1 MALINTIREKSGVAV
16 GAVAIGMLLFIV
28 GGDLVGG
35 KSRLFGNDGNV
46 VGEVNGSK
54 IELPEFNAAL
64 EQAKQNFANQQGRP
78 PDEQATG
85 YLRDQT
91 WNQLLYRRAFQPEID
106 KLGLAVGDDEA
117 VDMVQGDNP
126 NPAIRQAF
134 TDPKTGQFDR
144 ARLIEYLKNLDKLP
158 PEAQA
163 AFRNF
168 EASLRDFDRPVN
180 KFNALLK
187 NSVYVTTA
195 EAKAFDQAQNA
206 KASFRYLFVPYTS
219 LSDSA
224 FKPTDAQLQ
233 DYLDRHKGR
242 YQVQD
247 GRSIEYI
254 VVPEVA
260 TKEDS
265 AALRQSVA
273 GLAQQFRT
281 APNDSLFARGNSDQ
295 PYSHAYLSPGDPAF
309 PEKLRSQLPL
319 KAGEVYGPYVENNA
333 LAIYKVTGEKAGTKP
348 AARASHILIKADAQ
362 MSPEAKAAA
371 KKQAQDIL
379 NKIKGGADFAA
390 MARQFGTDG
399 TKDQG
404 GDLGW
409 FEEGRMVPAFSKAVF
424 AATAP
429 GVLPNLVET
438 NFGYHIIKVTA
449 PKTSQTYQLAAIVKN
464 VQPSD
469 ATREAAYAKAERL
482 AADGSSLA
490 AFRALPTK
498 DKTLQ
503 KQEAQFIARDAQA
516 VNNLPGS
523 REIVRW
529 AFGFNPDGGSETK
542 VGDVHKFDIGDQH
555 IIAAVTAARNKGLAT
570 VESVRPEL
578 TAAVRSELKAKQ
590 LMEKLQGK
598 TGTLDDLAK
607 AAGPGAV
614 VQTAEGVAQG
624 QGSIPGVGYEPN
636 AVGRAFAL
644 KAGQKSAPIQ
654 GEQGVLVVEGTS
666 VTPATSGDLKLV
678 RQQLTQ
684 QRQQRQDG
692 LIYEAI
698 KGQAKV
704 KDNRSKFF

>member
-16 GAVAIGMLLFIV
+16 GAVAVGMLLFIV
-28 GGDLVGG
+28 GGDLIGG
-35 KSRLFGNDGNV
+35 KNRLFGHDGQV

-106 KLGLAVGDDEA
+106 KLGLAVGDEEMI
-117 VDMVQGDNP
+117 DMVQGDNP

-134 TDPKTGQFDR
+134 TDPKTGQFDK
-144 ARLIEYLKNLDKLP
+144 ARLIDYLKNLDKLP

-163 AFRNF
+163 AYHNF
-168 EASLRDFDRPVN
+168 EASLREFDRPVN

-195 EAKAFDQAQNA
+195 EARIFDQAQNS
-206 KASFRYLFVPYTS
+206 KTNFRYLFVPYTS
-219 LSDSA
+219 VSDSA
-224 FKPTDAQLQ
+224 FKPTDEQLQ
-233 DYLDRHKGR
+233 DYLDRHKAR
-242 YQVQD
+242 YKVED

-254 VVPEVA
+254 VVPETA

-281 APNDSLFARGNSDQ
+281 APNDSLFVRANSDQ
-295 PYSHAYLSPGDPAF
+295 PYNHAYLSPADL
-309 PEKLRSQLPL
+309 PEKLRQQLPL
-319 KAGEVYGPYVENNA
+319 NLGQVYGPYVEGNT
-333 LAIYKVTGEKAGTKP
+333 LAIYKITGAKAGAKP

-362 MSPEAKAAA
+362 MTPEAKAAA

-379 NKIKGGADFAA
+379 NKIKAGADFAA

-409 FEEGRMVPAFSKAVF
+409 FDEGRMVPAFSKAVF
-424 AATAP
+424 AASGT
-429 GVLPNLVET
+429 GLLPNLVET
-438 NFGYHIIKVTA
+438 SFGYHIVKVTA
-449 PKTSQTYQLAAIVKN
+449 PKTSQTYQVAAVVKA

-469 ATREAAYAKAERL
+469 ATREAAYARAEQL
-482 AADGSSLA
+482 QADAGSLE

-503 KQEAQFIARDAQA
+503 KQEAKFVAREAQT
-516 VNNLPGS
+516 VGNLPGS

-529 AFGFNPDGGSETK
+529 AFGSGDENTK
-542 VGDVHKFDIGDQH
+542 VGDVRKFDIGDQH
-555 IIAAVTAARNKGLAT
+555 IIAAVVDSRSKGTAT
-570 VESVRPEL
+570 IESIRPEL
-578 TAAVRSELKAKQ
+578 TAAVRNELKAKQ
-590 LMEKLQGK
+590 ILAKLAGK
-598 TGTLDDLAK
+598 TGSLDDLAK
-607 AAGPGAV
+607 VAGNGAV
-614 VQTAEGVAQG
+614 VQTAEGVAQA
-624 QGSIPGVGYEPN
+624 QGTIPNVGFEPD

-644 KAGQKSAPIQ
+644 KPGQKSAPIQ
-654 GEQGVLVVEGTS
+654 GEQGVLVVESTG
-666 VTPATSGDLKLV
+666 VFPATPSDLKVV
-678 RQQLTQ
+678 RQQLMQ

-698 KGQAKV
+698 KSQAKV
-704 KDNRSKFF
+704 QDNRSKFF

>member
-16 GAVAIGMLLFIV
+16 GAVAVGMLLFIV
-28 GGDLVGG
+28 GGDLIGG
-35 KSRLFGNDGNV
+35 KNRLFGRDGQV

-64 EQAKQNFANQQGRP
+64 EQAKQNFANQQGRQ

-106 KLGLAVGDDEA
+106 KLGLAVGDEEMI
-117 VDMVQGDNP
+117 DMVQGDNP

-134 TDPKTGQFDR
+134 TDPKTGQFDK

-163 AFRNF
+163 AYHNF
-168 EASLRDFDRPVN
+168 EASLREFDRPVN
-180 KFNALLK
+180 KYNALLK

-195 EAKAFDQAQNA
+195 EARIFDQAQNS
-206 KASFRYLFVPYTS
+206 KVNFRYLFVPYTS
-219 LSDSA
+219 VSDSA

-233 DYLDRHKGR
+233 DYLDRHKAR
-242 YQVQD
+242 YKVED

-254 VVPEVA
+254 VVPETA
-260 TKEDS
+260 SKEDS
-265 AALRQSVA
+265 AALRTSVA
-273 GLAQQFRT
+273 GLAEQFR
-281 APNDSLFARGNSDQ
+281 ASANDSLFVRANSDQ
-295 PYSHAYLSPGDPAF
+295 PYNRAYLSPADL
-309 PEKLRSQLPL
+309 PEKLRQQLPL
-319 KAGEVYGPYVENNA
+319 KTGEVYGPYVEGNT
-333 LAIYKVTGEKAGTKP
+333 LAIYKVTGAKAGAKP

-379 NKIKGGADFAA
+379 NKIKAGADFAA

-409 FEEGRMVPAFSKAVF
+409 FDEGRMVPAFSKAVF
-424 AATAP
+424 AANGP
-429 GVLPNLVET
+429 GLLPNLVET
-438 NFGYHIIKVTA
+438 NFGYHIVKVTA
-449 PKTSQTYQLAAIVKN
+449 PKTSQTYQVAAVVKA

-469 ATREAAYAKAERL
+469 ATREAAYARAEQIQSE
-482 AADGSSLA
+482 ASSLD

-503 KQEAQFIARDAQA
+503 KQEAKFVARDAQA
-516 VNNLPGS
+516 VGNLPNS

-542 VGDVHKFDIGDQH
+542 VGDVRKFDIGDLH
-555 IIAAVTAARNKGLAT
+555 VIAAVTDSRSKGTAT
-570 VESVRPEL
+570 IESIRPEL
-578 TAAVRSELKAKQ
+578 TAAARNELKAKQ
-590 LMEKLQGK
+590 IMEKLAGK
-598 TGTLDDLAK
+598 TGSLEDLAK
-607 AAGPGAV
+607 IAGNGAV
-614 VQTAEGVAQG
+614 VQTAEGAAQAQG
-624 QGSIPGVGYEPN
+624 TIPNVGFEPD

-644 KAGQKSAPIQ
+644 KPGQKSAPIQ
-654 GEQGVLVVEGTS
+654 GEQGVLVVEPTG
-666 VTPATSGDLKLV
+666 VFPATPSDLKVV
-678 RQQLTQ
+678 RQQLAQ

-698 KGQAKV
+698 KGKAKV
-704 KDNRSKFF
+704 QDNRSKFF

>member
-28 GGDLVGG
+28 GGDLIGG
-35 KSRLFGNDGNV
+35 KNNIFGRDGNV
-46 VGEVNGSK
+46 VGEVNGEK
-54 IELPEFNAAL
+54 IELPEFTAAL
-64 EQAKQNFANQQGRP
+64 EQAKQNFANQQGRQ

-91 WNQLLYRRAFQPEID
+91 WNQLLYRRAFQPELE
-106 KLGLAVGDDEA
+106 KLGLAVGDEEA

-158 PEAQA
+158 PDAQA
-163 AFRNF
+163 AFHNF

-180 KFNALLK
+180 KYNALLK
-187 NSVYVTTA
+187 NSVYVTSA
-195 EAKAFDQAQNA
+195 EAKLFDLAQNS
-206 KASFRYLFVPYTS
+206 KANFRYLFVPYTS
-219 LSDSA
+219 VSDSA

-233 DYLDRHKGR
+233 DYLDRHKAR
-242 YQVQD
+242 YKVED

-254 VVPEVA
+254 VVPETA

-265 AALRQSVA
+265 AALRTSVA

-281 APNDSLFARGNSDQ
+281 APNDSLFVRANSDQ
-295 PYSHAYLSPGDPAF
+295 PYNHAYLSPADL
-309 PEKLRSQLPL
+309 PEQLRKQLPL
-319 KAGEVYGPYVENNA
+319 KTGEVYGPYVENNT
-333 LAIYKVTGEKAGTKP
+333 LAIYKVTAAKAGTKP

-362 MSPEAKAAA
+362 MTPEAKAAA

-379 NKIKGGADFAA
+379 NKIKAGADFAA

-424 AATAP
+424 AATSP
-429 GVLPNLVET
+429 GLLPTLVET

-449 PKTSQTYQLAAIVKN
+449 PKTNQTYQIAAVVKA

-469 ATREAAYAKAERL
+469 ATREAAYARAEKL
-482 AADGSSLA
+482 QSEATTLES
-490 AFRALPTK
+490 FRALPTK

-503 KQEAQFIARDAQA
+503 KQEAKFVTRDAQT
-516 VNNLPGS
+516 VGNLPGS

-529 AFGFNPDGGSETK
+529 AFGSAADASNTK
-542 VGDVHKFDIGDQH
+542 VGDVRKFDIGDQH
-555 IIAAVTAARNKGLAT
+555 IIAAVVDSRDKGTAT
-570 VESVRPEL
+570 IESIRPEL
-578 TAAVRSELKAKQ
+578 TAAVRNELKAKQ
-590 LMEKLQGK
+590 LMEKLAGK
-598 TGTLDDLAK
+598 TGSLEDLAK
-607 AAGPGAV
+607 VAGNGAV
-614 VQTAEGVAQG
+614 VQSAEGVAQG
-624 QGSIPGVGYEPN
+624 QGTIPNVGFEPD
-636 AVGRAFAL
+636 AVGRAFSL
-644 KAGQKSAPIQ
+644 KPGQKSAPIQ
-654 GEQGVLVVEGTS
+654 GEQGVLVVEAT
-666 VTPATSGDLKLV
+666 TLFPATPSDVKAV
-678 RQQLTQ
+678 RQQLVQ

>member
-16 GAVAIGMLLFIV
+16 GAVAVGMLLFIV
-28 GGDLVGG
+28 GGDLIGG
-35 KSRLFGNDGNV
+35 KNRLFGRDGQV

-64 EQAKQNFANQQGRP
+64 EQAKQNFANQQGRQ

-106 KLGLAVGDDEA
+106 KLGLAVGDEEMI
-117 VDMVQGDNP
+117 DMVQGDNP

-134 TDPKTGQFDR
+134 TDPKTGQFDK

-163 AFRNF
+163 AYHNF
-168 EASLRDFDRPVN
+168 EASLREFDRPVN
-180 KFNALLK
+180 KYNALLK
-187 NSVYVTTA
+187 NSVYVTSA
-195 EAKAFDQAQNA
+195 EARIFDQAQNS
-206 KASFRYLFVPYTS
+206 KVNFRYLFVPYTS
-219 LSDSA
+219 VSDSA

-233 DYLDRHKGR
+233 DYLDRHKAR
-242 YQVQD
+242 YKVED

-254 VVPEVA
+254 VVPETA
-260 TKEDS
+260 SKEDS
-265 AALRQSVA
+265 AALRTSVA
-273 GLAQQFRT
+273 GLAEQFRAST
-281 APNDSLFARGNSDQ
+281 NDSLFVRANSDQ
-295 PYSHAYLSPGDPAF
+295 PYNRAYLSPADL
-309 PEKLRSQLPL
+309 PEKLRQQLPL
-319 KAGEVYGPYVENNA
+319 KVGEVYGPYVEGNT
-333 LAIYKVTGEKAGTKP
+333 LAIYKVTGAKAGAKP

-362 MSPEAKAAA
+362 LSPEAKAAA

-379 NKIKGGADFAA
+379 NKIKAGADFAA

-409 FEEGRMVPAFSKAVF
+409 FDEGRMVPAFSKAVF
-424 AATAP
+424 AANGT
-429 GVLPNLVET
+429 GLLPNLVET
-438 NFGYHIIKVTA
+438 SFGYHIVKVTA
-449 PKTSQTYQLAAIVKN
+449 PKTSQTYQVAAVVKA

-469 ATREAAYAKAERL
+469 ATREAAYARAEQIQSE
-482 AADGSSLA
+482 ASSLD

-503 KQEAQFIARDAQA
+503 KQEAKFVTRDAQA
-516 VNNLPGS
+516 VGNLPNS

-542 VGDVHKFDIGDQH
+542 VGDVRKFDIGDLH
-555 IIAAVTAARNKGLAT
+555 VIAAVTDSRSKGTAT
-570 VESVRPEL
+570 IESIRPEL
-578 TAAVRSELKAKQ
+578 TAAVRNELKAKEI
-590 LMEKLQGK
+590 MAKLAGK
-598 TGTLDDLAK
+598 TGSLEDLAK
-607 AAGPGAV
+607 IAGNGAV
-614 VQTAEGVAQG
+614 VQTAEGAAQAQG
-624 QGSIPGVGYEPN
+624 TIPNVGFEPD

-644 KAGQKSAPIQ
+644 KPGQKSAPIQ
-654 GEQGVLVVEGTS
+654 GEQGVLVVEPTG
-666 VTPATSGDLKLV
+666 VFPATPSDLKVV
-678 RQQLTQ
+678 RQQLAQ

-698 KGQAKV
+698 KGKAKV
-704 KDNRSKFF
+704 QDNRSKFF

>member
-16 GAVAIGMLLFIV
+16 GAVAVGMLLFIV
-28 GGDLVGG
+28 GGDLIGG
-35 KSRLFGNDGNV
+35 KNRLFGRDGQA

-106 KLGLAVGDDEA
+106 KLGLAVSDEEMI
-117 VDMVQGDNP
+117 DMVQGDNP

-134 TDPKTGQFDR
+134 TDPKTGQFDK

-163 AFRNF
+163 AYHNF

-195 EAKAFDQAQNA
+195 EARIFDQAQNS
-206 KASFRYLFVPYTS
+206 KANFRYLFVPYS
-219 LSDSA
+219 SVSDSA
-224 FKPTDAQLQ
+224 FKPTDEQLQ
-233 DYLDRHKGR
+233 DYLDRHKAR
-242 YQVQD
+242 YKVED

-254 VVPEVA
+254 VVPETA
-260 TKEDS
+260 TKADS
-265 AALRQSVA
+265 ATLRESVA

-281 APNDSLFARGNSDQ
+281 APNDSLFVRANSDQ
-295 PYSHAYLSPGDPAF
+295 PYNHAFLSPADL
-309 PEKLRSQLPL
+309 PEKLRQQLPL
-319 KAGEVYGPYVENNA
+319 KTGEVYGPYVEGNT
-333 LAIYKVTGEKAGTKP
+333 LAIYKVTGAKAGAKP

-362 MSPEAKAAA
+362 MTPEAKAAA

-379 NKIKGGADFAA
+379 NKIKAGADFAA

-409 FEEGRMVPAFSKAVF
+409 FDEGRMVPAFSKAVF
-424 AATAP
+424 AASGT
-429 GVLPNLVET
+429 GLLPTLVET
-438 NFGYHIIKVTA
+438 SFGYHIVKVTA
-449 PKTSQTYQLAAIVKN
+449 PKTSQTYQVAAVVKA

-469 ATREAAYAKAERL
+469 ATREAAYARAEQL
-482 AADGSSLA
+482 QADAGSLE

-503 KQEAQFIARDAQA
+503 KQEAKFVARDAQT
-516 VNNLPGS
+516 VGNLPGS

-542 VGDVHKFDIGDQH
+542 VGDVRKFDIGDTH
-555 IIAAVTAARNKGLAT
+555 VIAAVTDARTKGTAT
-570 VESVRPEL
+570 IESIRPEL
-578 TAAVRSELKAKQ
+578 TAAVRNELKAKQ
-590 LMEKLQGK
+590 IMAKLAGK
-598 TGTLDDLAK
+598 TGSLEDLAK
-607 AAGPGAV
+607 IAGNGAV
-614 VQTAEGVAQG
+614 VQTAEGAAQAQG
-624 QGSIPGVGYEPN
+624 TIPNVGFEPD

-644 KAGQKSAPIQ
+644 KPGQKSAPIQ
-654 GEQGVLVVEGTS
+654 GEQGVLVVEPTG
-666 VTPATSGDLKLV
+666 VFPATPSDLKMV
-678 RQQLTQ
+678 RQQLMQ

-704 KDNRSKFF
+704 QDNRSKFF

>member
-16 GAVAIGMLLFIV
+16 GAVAVGMLLFIV
-28 GGDLVGG
+28 GGDLIGG
-35 KSRLFGNDGNV
+35 KNRLFGRDGNV
-46 VGEVNGSK
+46 VGEVNGEK
-54 IELPEFNAAL
+54 IELPEFTAAL
-64 EQAKQNFANQQGRP
+64 EQAKQNFANQQGRQ

-91 WNQLLYRRAFQPEID
+91 WNQLLYRRAFQPELD
-106 KLGLAVGDDEA
+106 KLGLTVGDEEA

-126 NPAIRQAF
+126 NPAIKQAF

-158 PEAQA
+158 PDAQA

-168 EASLRDFDRPVN
+168 ETSLRDFDRPVN
-180 KFNALLK
+180 KYNALLK
-187 NSVYVTTA
+187 NSVYVTSA
-195 EAKAFDQAQNA
+195 EAKLFDLAQNS
-206 KASFRYLFVPYTS
+206 KANFHYLFVPYTS
-219 LSDSA
+219 VSDSA

-233 DYLDRHKGR
+233 DYLDRHKAR
-242 YQVQD
+242 YKVED

-254 VVPEVA
+254 VVPETA

-265 AALRQSVA
+265 ATLRQSVA

-281 APNDSLFARGNSDQ
+281 ASNDSLFVRANSDQ
-295 PYSHAYLSPGDPAF
+295 PYNHAYLSPADL
-309 PEKLRSQLPL
+309 PEQLRKQLPL
-319 KAGEVYGPYVENNA
+319 GIGQVYGPYVEGNT
-333 LAIYKVTGEKAGTKP
+333 LAIYKVTGSKAGTKP

-362 MSPEAKAAA
+362 MTPEAKGAA

-379 NKIKGGADFAA
+379 NKIKAGADFAT

-424 AATAP
+424 AATTP
-429 GVLPNLVET
+429 GLLPTLVET
-438 NFGYHIIKVTA
+438 NFGYHIVKVTA
-449 PKTSQTYQLAAIVKN
+449 PKTNQTYQVAAVVKA

-469 ATREAAYAKAERL
+469 ATREAAYARAEKL
-482 AADGSSLA
+482 QADASSLDT
-490 AFRALPTK
+490 FRALPTK

-503 KQEAQFIARDAQA
+503 KQEAKFVARDAQT
-516 VNNLPGS
+516 VGNLPGS
-523 REIVRW
+523 RDIVRW

-542 VGDVHKFDIGDQH
+542 VGDVRKFDIGDLH
-555 IIAAVTAARNKGLAT
+555 VIAAVTDARSKGTAT
-570 VESVRPEL
+570 IESIRPEL
-578 TAAVRSELKAKQ
+578 TAAVRNELKAKQ
-590 LMEKLQGK
+590 IMAKLAGK
-598 TGTLDDLAK
+598 TGSLDDLAK
-607 AAGPGAV
+607 AAGNGAV
-614 VQTAEGVAQG
+614 VQNAEGVAQA
-624 QGSIPGVGYEPN
+624 QGTIPNVGFEPE

-644 KAGQKSAPIQ
+644 KPGQKSAPIQ
-654 GEQGVLVVEGTS
+654 GEQGVLVVEAT
-666 VTPATSGDLKLV
+666 TLFPATPSDVKVV
-678 RQQLTQ
+678 RQQLIQ